1 MLDVYLGHVGS
12 GRECA
17 LLHIPALCYV
27 RAIVPVQPRCHPG
40 SAGQRYEYEY
50 ELVYLIRAALSEL
63 PYVALSRGALSTFL
77 AARKRPSGKRH
88 IGY

>member
-1 MLDVYLGHVGS
+1 MLDVYLGYVGS

-63 PYVALSRGALSTFL
+63 PCVAVWRFL
-77 AARKRPSGKRH
+77 EGRFLPF
-88 IGY
+88 